1 MGNIVK
7 LSISQKSEVTKR
19 IEERL
24 NGKLGLNLKLTD
36 ELQSF
41 SDNLN
46 AVEVDLSVNDS
57 NEVLGTQYNQ
67 TVLQNGE
74 SIELQYTEAK
84 DV

>member
-1 MGNIVK
+1 M
-7 LSISQKSEVTKR
+7 
-19 IEERL
+19 
-24 NGKLGLNLKLTD
+24 KLTD

-67 TVLQNGE
+67 IVLQNGE
-74 SIELQYTEAK
+74 SIELQYKEAK